1 MLYQGG
7 NVPGSV
13 EVEIKLAGKITI
25 VTGAG
30 RGIGRATALALAGE
44 GADVVLVARSGAE
57 LGAVAEQIRSVG
69 REALAVPT
77 DVTKKTDVDAMVQ
90 QALERFG
97 RVDILVNNAG
107 FADHKAIP
115 NVSEADWDVQINVNL
130 KAVFLCT
137 QAVFTH
143 LCEQGSGHIVN
154 VSSLAGKYYPY
165 KMVAYAS
172 AKWGVA
178 GLTGVTQEEG
188 RPHGVRAVL
197 IRPGNVDTQMQHDN
211 HDVYPDKLMQPE
223 DIAEAILHAVTQHP
237 RAYTPVV
244 DVYPFEDV
252 HKPDSWEAKWYGG
265 SKAQKREVYR
275 S

>member
-1 MLYQGG
+1 M
-7 NVPGSV
+7 PGSV

-57 LGAVAEQIRSVG
+57 LEAVGEQIRSVG

-77 DVTKKTDVDAMVQ
+77 DVTNKTDVDAMVQ

-115 NVSEADWDVQINVNL
+115 DVSEADWDVQINVNL